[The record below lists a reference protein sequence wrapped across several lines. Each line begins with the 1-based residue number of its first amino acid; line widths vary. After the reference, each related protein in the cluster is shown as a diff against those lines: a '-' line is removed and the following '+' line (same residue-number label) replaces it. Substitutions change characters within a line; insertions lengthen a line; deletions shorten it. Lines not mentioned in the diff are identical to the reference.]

1 MQRPFRRV
9 TIALAMATTMLFSGL
24 TASSSWAVPDDYPT
38 WAEVEAARNNVA
50 QKKIVIAKLDKIIAE
65 QTVQETALTQEAQL
79 MAEKYNQAKTEVD
92 AITAKVKILQGQ
104 AESAN
109 AQANQAKTQLGQIA
123 SQMYRQ
129 GAAGTSLNLLLNAD
143 EADDLLYKL
152 GAQERVAQ
160 TSETLYQR
168 SIQTQKY
175 AESLNSQLKVAKG
188 ELAAKAA
195 AAKSAYNAAQAVAN
209 KLTAAVNA
217 NKAQNAVF
225 YAQLARLKNVSA
237 ETERLYQI
245 GLAMEQAQN
254 QGTTKP
260 VAPELYDVG
269 PADPAK
275 VAKVIAFAKAQLGE
289 WYVLGGMGPNVWDCS
304 GLTKASY
311 AAAGIYIGTHSATNQ
326 FREMAR
332 QRKLIPLSEAVPGDL
347 MWYSPTTNIFDGDKE
362 HVVIYLGDD
371 YMIEAPRP
379 GTQVRI
385 VKLRLGRLFPYAG
398 RPSA

>member
-129 GAAGTSLNLLLNAD
+129 GAAGTSMNLLLNAD

>member
-1 MQRPFRRV
+1 MFGFARKVAFSP
-9 TIALAMATTMLFSGL
+9 TI
-24 TASSSWAVPDDYPT
+24 
-38 WAEVEAARNNVA
+38 
-50 QKKIVIAKLDKIIAE
+50 
-65 QTVQETALTQEAQL
+65 
-79 MAEKYNQAKTEVD
+79 
-92 AITAKVKILQGQ
+92 
-104 AESAN
+104 
-109 AQANQAKTQLGQIA
+109 
-123 SQMYRQ
+123 
-129 GAAGTSLNLLLNAD
+129 
-143 EADDLLYKL
+143 
-152 GAQERVAQ
+152 
-160 TSETLYQR
+160 R
-168 SIQTQKY
+168 SISY
-175 AESLNSQLKVAKG
+175 RSDEYR
-188 ELAAKAA
+188 

-269 PADPAK
+269 PADPDK

-289 WYVLGGMGPNVWDCS
+289 WYLLGGMGPNVWDCS

-311 AAAGIYIGTHSATNQ
+311 AAAGIYIGTHTATNQ

>member
-1 MQRPFRRV
+1 
-9 TIALAMATTMLFSGL
+9 MATTMLFSGL

>member
-1 MQRPFRRV
+1 MKRPIRRV
-9 TIALAMATTMLFSGL
+9 TIALAMAATMLFSGL

-50 QKKIVIAKLDKIIAE
+50 QKKIVIAKLDKIIAA

-129 GAAGTSLNLLLNAD
+129 GAAGTSMNLLLNAD

-269 PADPAK
+269 PADPDK